1 MVRGPNNGSI
11 YIARETLLLA
21 KLFTNAKQ
29 EEDSPGKGFLWG
41 ILFKK
46 NGAWYFWGVHSEKQV
61 YPILLLFNSAL
72 LEYFLDMRK
81 YLVRGPNNG
90 SIYIYTARETL
101 FIDVCKRKILQEKDF
116 FGDIIFKKRGLAFLG
131 YILKKQIY
139 QTLLLFNSA
148 LLEYFL
154 DMRKYLVRG
163 PNNGSIYIA
172 RETLIYQCLLEE
184 DSPGKGFLWGI
195 LYVIKR
201 GLVILGLHS

>member
-1 MVRGPNNGSI
+1 MYSVVLCYFIESVSLSLYIYIYIYSRYLGCGPNTGSI

-46 NGAWYFWGVHSEKQV
+46 NRAWYFLGVHSEKQI

-81 YLVRGPNNG
+81 YLVRGPNNR

-101 FIDVCKRKILQEKDF
+101 FIDVCKRKILQEKGF
-116 FGDIIFKKRGLAFLG
+116 FGGYYLKKNGAWHFLG
-131 YILKKQIY
+131 
-139 QTLLLFNSA
+139 
-148 LLEYFL
+148 
-154 DMRKYLVRG
+154 
-163 PNNGSIYIA
+163 
-172 RETLIYQCLLEE
+172 
-184 DSPGKGFLWGI
+184 
-195 LYVIKR
+195 
-201 GLVILGLHS
+201 